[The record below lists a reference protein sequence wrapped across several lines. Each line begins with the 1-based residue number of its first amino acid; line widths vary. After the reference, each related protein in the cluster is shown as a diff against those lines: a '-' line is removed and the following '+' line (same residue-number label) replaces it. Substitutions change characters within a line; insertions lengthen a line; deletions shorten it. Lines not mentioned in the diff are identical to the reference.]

1 MDRLNAIKSLLG
13 RLSGATLIVIYIAA
27 LLVGLKLFDLF
38 AVGSS
43 LGTDRQTLP
52 GLDLDA
58 AQRTARTLELFP
70 YEGWHMQA
78 NARVPCAGCAG
89 EFRLGS
95 MGFAIDFDVLSPPE
109 KQADEYRIIL
119 IGGSG
124 AHGWGA
130 SSTETTMARLLE
142 GLLNARHDGRTYRVI
157 NLAMGSSVTYQNF
170 IALNRWAH
178 PLKPDLILSYSGVN
192 DYTVP
197 LHHAEMRD
205 AHYYFNQLN
214 SLAMAARASEMPPRL
229 SWLAWFL
236 PNLMTKTTIGYGIK
250 YALFP
255 SYFLERAQQSYDRS
269 YGKRYTDPNKF
280 IDELVT
286 PNYIHA
292 MQSIRRDFDGVPILI
307 IWQASHDS
315 EFKFQLSWVGK
326 LGYVPKL
333 REDFYDRMYQQVA
346 SRLSGPGWHVAN
358 FHAYNRKMPSP
369 EITVHPT
376 DKGQK
381 LLAQYVLQKLDC
393 VFAGTSPACL
403 AD

>member
-1 MDRLNAIKSLLG
+1 MDWRNAIKSLLG
-13 RLSGATLIVIYIAA
+13 RLSGATLIVLYIAA
-27 LLVGLKLFDLF
+27 VLIGLKLFDLF
-38 AVGSS
+38 AVGSN
-43 LGTDRQTLP
+43 LGTDQQTLP
-52 GLDLDA
+52 GHYLDA
-58 AQRTARTLELFP
+58 AQRTAGTLELFP

-78 NARVPCAGCAG
+78 NARAG

-124 AHGWGA
+124 AQGWGA

-142 GLLNARHDGRTYRVI
+142 GLLNERHDGRTYRVI
-157 NLAMGSSVTYQNF
+157 NLAMGASVTYQNF

-192 DYTVP
+192 DYFVP
-197 LHHAEMRD
+197 LVHTGMRD
-205 AHYYFNQLN
+205 AHYYFNELN
-214 SLAMAARASEMPPRL
+214 GLAMAARASEMPPHL
-229 SWLAWFL
+229 SWLVWFL

-255 SYFLERAQQSYDRS
+255 SYFLQRAQQSYDRS
-269 YGKRYTDPNKF
+269 YGKRYTDPNRF

-307 IWQASHDS
+307 VWQAWHES
-315 EFKFQLSWVGK
+315 EFKFQLS
-326 LGYVPKL
+326 YMPKL

-358 FHAYNRKMPSP
+358 FQAQNRKMPSP
-369 EITVHPT
+369 GIFVHPN

-403 AD
+403 VD